1 MFHSFFINCNF
12 SLNVLHG
19 HKKKCMIKLT
29 IFGTYGNMPD
39 YPPPPPSFLVYTS
52 LALFSLLFLVKEV
65 LDKLNQAPPQL
76 LPPPTFL
83 TLSVNYLLLTLTIL
97 AHTDRSGTVINQLF
111 PNFRGI
117 RNRGRDVWQI
127 LEFNPIVFCYMTG
140 ETAEAMVEKVYLD
153 VTAPRHL
160 PRTPR
165 TDKRRRCIL
174 DARNR
179 VLLAIIWLRQ
189 YLKLHVLAH
198 MCQISKSTV
207 AEEIIYHIVPVL
219 ILNFRHYIT

>member
-1 MFHSFFINCNF
+1 
-12 SLNVLHG
+12 
-19 HKKKCMIKLT
+19 MIKLT
-29 IFGTYGNMPD
+29 SFGTYGNMPD
-39 YPPPPPSFLVYTS
+39 YPPPPSFFLVYTS
-52 LALFSLLFLVKEV
+52 LALFSFAIPGKRGARQIESSSSTTVTSADFFNPQCQLFVANF
-65 LDKLNQAPPQL
+65 DDSRPHW
-76 LPPPTFL
+76 
-83 TLSVNYLLLTLTIL
+83 Y
-97 AHTDRSGTVINQLF
+97 RSGTVINQLF
-111 PNFRGI
+111 PDFRGI
-117 RNRGRDVWQI
+117 RNRGKDVWQI
-127 LEFNPIVFCYMTG
+127 LEFNPIVFWYMTG

-160 PRTPR
+160 PHTPK

-179 VLLAIIWLRQ
+179 ALLVIIWLRQ

-219 ILNFRHYIT
+219 ILNFRHYMYHMT

>member
-1 MFHSFFINCNF
+1 METCLIIH
-12 SLNVLHG
+12 LHHPPNV
-19 HKKKCMIKLT
+19 
-29 IFGTYGNMPD
+29 
-39 YPPPPPSFLVYTS
+39 LVYTS
-52 LALFSLLFLVKEV
+52 LALFSLLFLAKEV

-127 LEFNPIVFCYMTG
+127 LEFNPIVFWYMKG

-153 VTAPRHL
+153 VTAPKHL

-165 TDKRRRCIL
+165 TDKRRRWIL

-179 VLLAIIWLRQ
+179 VLLVIIWLRQ

-207 AEEIIYHIVPVL
+207 AE
-219 ILNFRHYIT
+219 

>member
-1 MFHSFFINCNF
+1 MHFEVFKHTYFFL
-12 SLNVLHG
+12 SLLRSNWRKPVFEGGPAFPWPRPQISLQKH
-19 HKKKCMIKLT
+19 
-29 IFGTYGNMPD
+29 P
-39 YPPPPPSFLVYTS
+39 FL
-52 LALFSLLFLVKEV
+52 LAL
-65 LDKLNQAPPQL
+65 
-76 LPPPTFL
+76 
-83 TLSVNYLLLTLTIL
+83 
-97 AHTDRSGTVINQLF
+97 R
-111 PNFRGI
+111 RW
-117 RNRGRDVWQI
+117 GRFV
-127 LEFNPIVFCYMTG
+127 PIVFWYMTG

-160 PRTPR
+160 PHTPK

-179 VLLAIIWLRQ
+179 ALLVIIWLRQ

-219 ILNFRHYIT
+219 ILNFRHYMYHMT